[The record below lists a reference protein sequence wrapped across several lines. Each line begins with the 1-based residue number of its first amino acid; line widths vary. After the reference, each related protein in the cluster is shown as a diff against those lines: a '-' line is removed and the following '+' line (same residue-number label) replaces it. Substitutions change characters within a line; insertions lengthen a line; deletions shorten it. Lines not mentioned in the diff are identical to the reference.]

1 VLPAAHPVDQFA
13 RALFGQLERAG
24 VDVRSVIGGS
34 RRHEMHVDQFKPEAG
49 DPQQEPG
56 EGCLIW
62 QLGAKGRRARANGDL
77 AVVEF
82 CA

>member
-1 VLPAAHPVDQFA
+1 V
-13 RALFGQLERAG
+13 
-24 VDVRSVIGGS
+24 
-34 RRHEMHVDQFKPEAG
+34 HVDQFQPEAG
-49 DPQQEPG
+49 DPLQEPG

-62 QLGAKGRRARANGDL
+62 QLGAKSRRPRANGYL